1 MIRLAPIL
9 RDLLR
14 RGEACAL
21 VTVADARGS
30 TPRELGTRMLVT
42 RERLFGTIGGGRLEH
57 DAMRQARALLA
68 AGGRHALEEVPLGP
82 ALGQCCGGH
91 ATVLIE
97 AADED
102 ALDWLEPLEAG
113 HAGVLASRLDTPAR
127 KLLDDAAMPAALRE
141 AAREVLETAKA
152 RRVRLSAG
160 EDWLI
165 EPLASDLPQVVLFG
179 AGHVGRALAHALAP
193 LPCRVRWI
201 DGRQELFAE
210 PVPDGVEVV
219 LTDHPHDQVALA
231 ADGAFYLVMTHSH
244 DLDCEICEG
253 VLRRGDFAFLGLI
266 GSATKRA
273 RFEKRWRA
281 HGVVED
287 RIARLVCPIGLPDI
301 AGKDPAVIAASTA
314 AQLLVAFEERAAAMP
329 ERASPQLAE
338 LPA

>member
-1 MIRLAPIL
+1 MRRLSALL
-9 RDLLR
+9 RDLLG

-42 RERLFGTIGGGRLEH
+42 RERLFGTIGGGRLEY
-57 DAMRQARALLA
+57 DAMQQARVLLA
-68 AGGRHALEEVPLGP
+68 AGGAHALEEVPLGP
-82 ALGQCCGGH
+82 AIGQCCGGH

-97 AADED
+97 AAGED
-102 ALDWLEPLEAG
+102 ALAWLEPLEAG
-113 HAGVLASRLDTPAR
+113 RPGVLASRLDAPAR
-127 KLLDDAAMPAALRE
+127 KLLNDAGMPAALRE
-141 AAREVLETAKA
+141 AAREVLETGKA
-152 RRVRLSAG
+152 RRVRLSS

-165 EPLASDLPQVVLFG
+165 EPLARDLPQVVLFG

-201 DGRQELFAE
+201 DSREELFAE
-210 PVPDGVEVV
+210 PAPDGVEIVI
-219 LTDHPHDQVALA
+219 TGHPRDQIALA

-253 VLRRGDFAFLGLI
+253 VLRRGGFAFLGLI

-281 HGVVED
+281 HGVAED
-287 RIARLVCPIGLPDI
+287 RIARLVCPIGLPEI

-314 AQLLVAFEERAAAMP
+314 AQLLMAFEARTAAAF
-329 ERASPQLAE
+329 EASPLAME